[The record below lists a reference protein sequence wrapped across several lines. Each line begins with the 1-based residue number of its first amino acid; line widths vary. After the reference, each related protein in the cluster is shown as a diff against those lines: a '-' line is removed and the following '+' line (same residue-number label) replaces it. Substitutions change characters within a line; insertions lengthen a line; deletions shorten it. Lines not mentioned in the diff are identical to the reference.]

1 MFCLAHGI
9 SEETVPVE
17 LSLVPQSQF
26 LPMNSCI
33 LMAEIIK
40 NPELRYTADNQMAVA
55 DMFVQFAPPPGSRP
69 DDRHPTIEVVGWGNL
84 ATEMKENYKQGD
96 RVTIEGRLQM
106 NTIERDGYKEK
117 RAQLVASRIYHMMA
131 IDPPTSA
138 APAAATAAPSSP
150 PPSSNRSTTSSAPRQ
165 EEPPIFD
172 ADDSDKIPF

>member
-1 MFCLAHGI
+1 
-9 SEETVPVE
+9 
-17 LSLVPQSQF
+17 
-26 LPMNSCI
+26 
-33 LMAEIIK
+33 MAEIIK

-117 RAQLVASRIYHMMA
+117 RAQLVASRLYHMMA
-131 IDPPTSA
+131 IDSPISA
-138 APAAATAAPSSP
+138 APAVPAGVSAAPSSP
-150 PPSSNRSTTSSAPRQ
+150 PPSNRTTTASAPRK
-165 EEPPIFD
+165 EEPPSFD
-172 ADDSDKIPF
+172 ADDSDQIPF

>member
-1 MFCLAHGI
+1 
-9 SEETVPVE
+9 
-17 LSLVPQSQF
+17 
-26 LPMNSCI
+26 MNSCI

-117 RAQLVASRIYHMMA
+117 RAQLVASRLYHMMA
-131 IDPPTSA
+131 IDSPTTSTAPASASA
-138 APAAATAAPSSP
+138 APMPAPSPRPTAA
-150 PPSSNRSTTSSAPRQ
+150 SAPRK
-165 EEPPIFD
+165 EEPPSFD
-172 ADDSDKIPF
+172 ADDSDQIPF

>member
-1 MFCLAHGI
+1 
-9 SEETVPVE
+9 
-17 LSLVPQSQF
+17 
-26 LPMNSCI
+26 
-33 LMAEIIK
+33 MAEIIK

-117 RAQLVASRIYHMMA
+117 RAQLVASRLYHMMA
-131 IDPPTSA
+131 IDSPTASA
-138 APAAATAAPSSP
+138 APAGVSAAPSSP
-150 PPSSNRSTTSSAPRQ
+150 PPSNRTTTASTPRK
-165 EEPPIFD
+165 EEPPSFD
-172 ADDSDKIPF
+172 ADDSDQIPF

>member
-1 MFCLAHGI
+1 VPEIG
-9 SEETVPVE
+9 EETVPLD
-17 LSLVPQSQF
+17 LSLIPQFSF

-117 RAQLVASRIYHMMA
+117 RAQLVASRIYHLMA
-131 IDPPTSA
+131 MDTPTTSA
-138 APAAATAAPSSP
+138 APAGVSAAPMPAATPSASTRATAA
-150 PPSSNRSTTSSAPRQ
+150 SAPRK
-165 EEPPIFD
+165 EEPPSFD
-172 ADDSDKIPF
+172 ADDSDQIPF